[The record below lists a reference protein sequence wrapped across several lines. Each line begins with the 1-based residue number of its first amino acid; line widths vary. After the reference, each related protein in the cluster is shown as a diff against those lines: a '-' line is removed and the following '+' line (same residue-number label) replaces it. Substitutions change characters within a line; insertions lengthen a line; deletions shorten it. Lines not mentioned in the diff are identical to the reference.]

1 MTTPAEQIAA
11 ALRAAR
17 ERAGLS
23 QILAAD
29 RAGLHPS
36 TLAKLEAGAIP
47 NPTLSTLLAAA
58 DGVGVPVSELVDGIQ
73 PQPRPDRCL
82 TARGFR
88 PEIVVEHP
96 VESIAR

>member
-1 MTTPAEQIAA
+1 MTAPAAQIAA

-36 TLAKLEAGAIP
+36 TLAKLESGMIP

-58 DGVGVPVSELVDGIQ
+58 AGVGVPVSELVEGIE

-82 TARGFR
+82 TARNLR
-88 PEIVVEHP
+88 PEQSLTPAH
-96 VESIAR
+96 

>member
-1 MTTPAEQIAA
+1 MTTPAVQIAA
-11 ALRAAR
+11 ALRTAR

-29 RAGLHPS
+29 RAGLHPT
-36 TLAKLEAGAIP
+36 TLAKLEAGTIP

-58 DGVGVPVSELVDGIQ
+58 AGVGVSVAQLVDGIE

-82 TARGFR
+82 TARNLR
-88 PEIVVEHP
+88 PEHVVAT
-96 VESIAR
+96 IAVKQ

>member
-11 ALRAAR
+11 VLRAAR

-29 RAGLHPS
+29 RAGIHPS
-36 TLAKLEAGAIP
+36 TLAKLEAGTIP

-58 DGVGVPVSELVDGIQ
+58 DGVGVPVSELVAGIQ

-88 PEIVVEHP
+88 PEVAPEALVEP
-96 VESIAR
+96 LAR